1 MADKKETAKSAPEAA
16 AAAESAEAEKAPSN
30 KKINKMTLAEIE
42 AKLNTIKS
50 SQGGLR
56 SRYAKQLLL
65 HKKAL
70 GK

>member
-1 MADKKETAKSAPEAA
+1 
-16 AAAESAEAEKAPSN
+16 
-30 KKINKMTLAEIE
+30 MTLAEIE